1 MGFLQHNSYKQIF
14 YSFLFYVAWTLLS
27 ALLIFVKTTENKQ
40 FTTCLTFKFK
50 LKFKWVCVCFASAMT
65 VQSLF
70 ASERKNSHIRRLPVI
85 THKSDQSQLPASS
98 TNLFFSI
105 HRGHLTSVY
114 PHCYSV
120 TLLSQH
126 DKMHT
131 VGPND
136 FKHMKPS
143 PHC

>member
-27 ALLIFVKTTENKQ
+27 ALLIFVKTTDNKQ

-50 LKFKWVCVCFASAMT
+50 LKFKCVCVFCVSYDSSVSVCFWKEKQPYKKTTSNNT
-65 VQSLF
+65 QVRPITITCQF
-70 ASERKNSHIRRLPVI
+70 NSP
-85 THKSDQSQLPASS
+85 
-98 TNLFFSI
+98 FFSV

-143 PHC
+143 VHC